1 VLRSLDSRWG
11 RDGLRIGDHFLN
23 WGDGCGFLGFGRA
36 LLRPSF
42 GAPVGSGGEGLV
54 VGRPS
59 LAGFGGL
66 GMQ

>member
-1 VLRSLDSRWG
+1 MDSRWG
-11 RDGLRIGDHFLN
+11 RGGLRIGDHFLN
-23 WGDGCGFLGFGRA
+23 WGDGCGFLGFCT
-36 LLRPSF
+36 SF